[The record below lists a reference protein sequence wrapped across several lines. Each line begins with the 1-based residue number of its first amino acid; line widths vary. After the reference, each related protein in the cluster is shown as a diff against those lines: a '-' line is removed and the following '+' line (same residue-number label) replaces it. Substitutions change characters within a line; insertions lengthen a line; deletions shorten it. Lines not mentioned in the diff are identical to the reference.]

1 MDHFT
6 EYIIKQKKSKFQILA
21 TIGMVILAVA
31 VLVLTLPYTVYP
43 IAQTVIVLIDA
54 ALIYGIYLVATSF
67 NIEYEYCVVNSE
79 MDVDKITNRKTRRR
93 ITTVKFKNI
102 ELMAPVGDS
111 RFTDSEN
118 GEFAKVIMAAISPDH
133 PDAYFVIYEKD
144 GKRTKLIF
152 NPTHKMIEIATV
164 FAPRKVYER

>member
-6 EYIIKQKKSKFQILA
+6 EYIIKQKKSKYQIMA
-21 TIGMVILAVA
+21 TIGMVILTLAVWI
-31 VLVLTLPYTVYP
+31 LTLPYTVYP
-43 IAQTVIVLIDA
+43 IVQTVIVLVDA
-54 ALIYGIYLVATSF
+54 ALAYGIYLVAASF
-67 NIEYEYCVVNSE
+67 NIEYEYCVVNAE
-79 MDVDKITNRKTRRR
+79 MDVDKITNKKTRKR

-111 RFTDSEN
+111 RFLDSEN
-118 GEFAKVIMAAISPDH
+118 GEFENVIMAAISHDH
-133 PDAYFVIYEKD
+133 PDAYFVIYENN

-152 NPTHKMIEIATV
+152 NPTHKMIEIATI